1 MQNMRFRIEE
11 DVLQQNRG
19 LEAKPDQWLFQWKV
33 HIGAVRRSCTSVMGR
48 NLTEAR
54 GTVRA

>member
-1 MQNMRFRIEE
+1 MRFRIEE